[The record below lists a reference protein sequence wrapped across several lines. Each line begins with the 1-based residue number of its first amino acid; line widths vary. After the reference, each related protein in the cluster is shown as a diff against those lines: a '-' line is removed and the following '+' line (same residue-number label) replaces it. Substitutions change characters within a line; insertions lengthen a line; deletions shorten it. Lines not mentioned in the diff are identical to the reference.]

1 MCFQELYQ
9 KLVASTARS
18 AALANKLAEMHHKFQ
33 NGLDEVDHDDDE
45 DEDEV
50 EPKTDDESIANNE
63 EESEILISEVDSIK
77 GQYSSYL
84 SLSRR
89 MLLIGN
95 LVNASRSMRCKWHVL
110 QLF

>member
-1 MCFQELYQ
+1 MYFQELYQ

-33 NGLDEVDHDDDE
+33 NGLDEVDHDDE
-45 DEDEV
+45 EEV

-77 GQYSSYL
+77 GPYSSYHCRL
-84 SLSRR
+84 
-89 MLLIGN
+89 LLIGSTN
-95 LVNASRSMRCKWHVL
+95 
-110 QLF
+110 